1 MSGRG
6 VELAYA
12 AGWKLVRLMPA
23 GLARWTFRAVA
34 DQLTRRGNRGVW
46 QLTRNLRRVVGP
58 GPSEEELAELVRDG
72 MRSYARYWLEA
83 FRLPGVPPEV
93 MTERFHLTTPELLDT
108 VAAGCVLALPHAA
121 NWEHAG
127 VWATSRGMRLT
138 AVAERLQP
146 EGLYQRFVA
155 YRQRLGMEIL
165 PTRGPDRATIDTLAD
180 RLRHGG
186 VVALLADR
194 DMSSRGVPVTFFG
207 HPTRMPPGPALLAIQ
222 TGRPLIVVS
231 LWFGDDGTYAKLT
244 GPLPVPAEGALS
256 ERVATLT
263 QRVADELA
271 AGIAAHPADW
281 HMLSRLWLDDRPR
294 AADAPDD
301 AAGDPGTAAD
311 RAPVEGGAP
320 DDASISGRSVH
331 PSASGAS
338 ADTPAPGAYADAA
351 SSAPVADE
359 VGQDTS
365 TGAR

>member
-23 GLARWTFRAVA
+23 GLARWVFRAVA
-34 DQLTRRGNRGVW
+34 DQLTRRGGRGVW

-58 GPSEEELAELVRDG
+58 GPSEEELSGLVRDG

-83 FRLPGVPPEV
+83 FRLPAVSPET
-93 MTERFHLTTPELLDT
+93 MTRTFHLTTPELLDT
-108 VAAGCVLALPHAA
+108 VTGGCVLALPHAA

-127 VWATSRGMRLT
+127 VWATSQGIRLT

-180 RLRHGG
+180 RLRDGG

-244 GPLPVPAEGALS
+244 GPLPVPAEGTLP
-256 ERVATLT
+256 ERVAMLT

-281 HMLSRLWLDDRPR
+281 HMLSRLWLDDRHRTTSPPTDGAPVDTDPAASAPVGADP
-294 AADAPDD
+294 AADATTAEP
-301 AAGDPGTAAD
+301 AG
-311 RAPVEGGAP
+311 PVARE
-320 DDASISGRSVH
+320 SGR
-331 PSASGAS
+331 
-338 ADTPAPGAYADAA
+338 
-351 SSAPVADE
+351 
-359 VGQDTS
+359 DTS
-365 TGAR
+365 TGVR

>member
-12 AGWKLVRLMPA
+12 AGWKLVRLMPER
-23 GLARWTFRAVA
+23 LARWTFRAVA
-34 DQLTRRGNRGVW
+34 DQLTHRGNRGVW

-58 GPSEEELAELVRDG
+58 GPSEAELADLVRDG

-83 FRLPGVPPEV
+83 FRLPGVPPAV
-93 MTERFHLTTPELLDT
+93 MTETFHLTTPELLDT
-108 VAAGCVLALPHAA
+108 VAGGCVLALPHAA

-127 VWATSRGMRLT
+127 VWATSQGMRLT
-138 AVAERLQP
+138 AVAERLRP

-155 YRQRLGMEIL
+155 YRERLGMEIL

-180 RLRHGG
+180 RLRDGG

-244 GPLPVPAEGALS
+244 GPLPVPVEGPLS

-271 AGIAAHPADW
+271 AGVAAHPADW
-281 HMLSRLWLDDRPR
+281 HMLSRLWLADQPRPAR
-294 AADAPDD
+294 TPAGDATADSDD
-301 AAGDPGTAAD
+301 ATASTD
-311 RAPVEGGAP
+311 GA
-320 DDASISGRSVH
+320 A
-331 PSASGAS
+331 
-338 ADTPAPGAYADAA
+338 
-351 SSAPVADE
+351 
-359 VGQDTS
+359 
-365 TGAR
+365 TGVR